1 MNKKSLSCSLSIFSL
16 SVLMASFHSTP
27 KAITFPETREAI
39 DTIRS
44 IIYQP
49 SGDQPPPTSET
60 NTSGSRG
67 GCEDFQRDI
76 KLTPLVPRSHIGES
90 SDLTPTLVWYLPEHQ
105 TPAFSKV
112 KIWEFN
118 DQLELSK
125 MIDSSEPQKTR
136 SGINQLDLS
145 QTSIVLSPNT
155 RYLWEVIIECGS
167 ENIRTSVEMQ
177 TVDDDS
183 LTNTYW
189 YDLLVSTFENPQ
201 QLDSLLTSLIRE
213 EKKNIEELQSNNRGL
228 AAQTREHIEFLEK
241 IRLVLNEN

>member
-1 MNKKSLSCSLSIFSL
+1 MS
-16 SVLMASFHSTP
+16 SFHYFIP
-27 KAITFPETREAI
+27 KAIAFPEVAEILDPARNI
-39 DTIRS
+39 V
-44 IIYQP
+44 YQP

-76 KLTPLVPRSHIGES
+76 KLTSLVPRSHIGES

-118 DQLELSK
+118 DQLELSR
-125 MIDSSEPQKTR
+125 MLDFSEPQKTR
-136 SGINQLDLS
+136 SGINQLELS
-145 QTSIVLSPNT
+145 QTSIALSPNT

-167 ENIRTSVEMQ
+167 ENIRTSVEIQ
-177 TVDDDS
+177 TVDDNG

-189 YDLLVSTFENPQ
+189 YDLLASTFEDSQ
-201 QLDSLLTSLIRE
+201 QLDSLLISLIRE
-213 EKKNIEELQSNNRGL
+213 EEKNIEELQSNNRGL
-228 AAQTREHIEFLEK
+228 AVQTREHIEFLEK
-241 IRLVLNEN
+241 IRLALSEN